1 MSRRQE
7 RIKELKGYKNKL
19 LYAKYNRQLSKEV
32 EQRIPQF
39 KKSKIKQKML
49 TLYR

>member
-7 RIKELKGYKNKL
+7 RIQELKGYKNQL
-19 LYAKYNRQLSKEV
+19 LFLKYNKQLSKEV
-32 EQRIPQF
+32 EQKIPQF
-39 KKSKIKQKML
+39 KKHKTKQKIL

>member
-7 RIKELKGYKNKL
+7 KIQELKQYKNKL
-19 LYAKYNRQLSKEV
+19 LWHKYNNKLSREV
-32 EQRIPQF
+32 EQKIPQF
-39 KKSKIKQKML
+39 KKNKTKQKIL

>member
-7 RIKELKGYKNKL
+7 KIQELKQYRNKL
-19 LYAKYNRQLSKEV
+19 LWYKYNKQLSEKV
-32 EQRIPQF
+32 EQRIPEF
-39 KKSKIKQKML
+39 KKSKIKQKIL

>member
-7 RIKELKGYKNKL
+7 KIQELKGYKNKL
-19 LYAKYNRQLSKEV
+19 LYIKYNAQISKEV
-32 EQRIPQF
+32 EQKIPQF
-39 KKSKIKQKML
+39 NKSKTKQKIL

>member
-7 RIKELKGYKNKL
+7 KIQELKQYKNKIL
-19 LYAKYNRQLSKEV
+19 WYKYNNQLSREV
-32 EQRIPQF
+32 EQKIPQF
-39 KKSKIKQKML
+39 KKSKAKQKIL

>member
-7 RIKELKGYKNKL
+7 KIQELKQYKNKL
-19 LYAKYNRQLSKEV
+19 LWHKYNKQLSNEV
-32 EQRIPQF
+32 DEKIPQF
-39 KKSKIKQKML
+39 KKNKSKQKVL